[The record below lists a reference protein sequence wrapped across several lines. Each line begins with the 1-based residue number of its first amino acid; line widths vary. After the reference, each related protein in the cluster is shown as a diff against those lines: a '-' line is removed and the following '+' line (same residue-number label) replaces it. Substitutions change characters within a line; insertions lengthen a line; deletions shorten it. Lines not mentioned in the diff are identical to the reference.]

1 MGEKKKKKMTWIWIA
16 VGVAIAF
23 WIDGVSTQDCGVGGG
38 SSRIVGGNDA
48 ADYAWPWQ
56 VQLTK
61 KSPYGDVPYCG
72 ASVINDR
79 WILTAAHCFE
89 KTGRRTYGWRAE
101 LGVTNKWKTYPTRQ
115 LERLSRIE
123 IHPEYKNQNGRSANT
138 DIALVKTVR
147 PLRFSKGIQRVCLP
161 EADDGSDEKMS
172 PCVSTGWG
180 LMKDEEKDKDRAALQ
195 QVTLPFIDEATCR
208 AKWNGNKKV
217 NEKTICFG
225 TDTQGTCSGDSG
237 GPITCRGADGKW
249 TQVGLVAWGHR
260 DCRGFPSVYTRVSKY
275 LDWIHET
282 IEK

>member
-1 MGEKKKKKMTWIWIA
+1 MGEKKKKMTWIWIA

-79 WILTAAHCFE
+79 
-89 KTGRRTYGWRAE
+89 
-101 LGVTNKWKTYPTRQ
+101 TYPTRQ

-147 PLRFSKGIQRVCLP
+147 PLRLSRGIQPVCLP
-161 EADDGSDEKMS
+161 EADDEEDITLS

-180 LMKDEEKDKDRAALQ
+180 LMKDEQKDKDRSALQ
-195 QVTLPFIDEATCR
+195 QVTLPFIDEATCK
-208 AKWNGNKKV
+208 AKWNGNEKV
-217 NEKTICFG
+217 NGRTICFG
-225 TDTQGTCSGDSG
+225 TDAQGTCSGDSG
-237 GPITCRGADGKW
+237 GPIACRKSDGRW
-249 TQVGLVAWGHR
+249 TQVGVVAWGHR
-260 DCRGFPSVYTRVSKY
+260 DCKGFPSVYTRVSKY
-275 LDWIHET
+275 LKWIHET